1 MTNQTTPMTTT
12 GPQAAPMITPPV
24 APKSV
29 PQVTPENNPPV
40 APKSDDSKTSSTT
53 IDPSRPVLGGSVTLP
68 PAAKTPVVPTKE
80 PAAQGDATKSAC

>member
-1 MTNQTTPMTTT
+1 MTNPTTPMTTS

-29 PQVTPENNPPV
+29 PQVTPENNPAI
-40 APKSDDSKTSSTT
+40 APKSDDSKASSTT

-68 PAAKTPVVPTKE
+68 PAAQ
-80 PAAQGDATKSAC
+80 ADATKSAC